1 MTTDN
6 SQQETPVQLTDER
19 IHEIRLKYEPLFKRQ
34 PNYTGLAEGYFADSD
49 GNWTET
55 VGIIVSVSE
64 RVDQNTLPTADRIP
78 ACLEGVPV
86 QIEEGYS
93 YMDYLP
99 PATTPSEPQD
109 GGTND

>member
-6 SQQETPVQLTDER
+6 SQLTDER
-19 IHEIRLKYEPLFKRQ
+19 IREVMLKHKALFERQ
-34 PNYTGLAEGYFADSD
+34 PNYDGLSGGYFRDAD

-78 ACLEGVPV
+78 ACLEGIPV
-86 QIEEGYS
+86 QIEEGYVLVE
-93 YMDYLP
+93 YLP

>member
-99 PATTPSEPQD
+99 PATTPSEPQA